1 MKRLISIFMA
11 VAVLLAVT
19 ASPALAGNREDYADN
34 FALGLNEYNETHCG
48 GYDVDISSN
57 RENLVEWRAQQ
68 RADSVGGQWP
78 DAHTD
83 PSGNKVWDYA
93 EDFAVRDW
101 TGAGEI
107 VANLQFM
114 ALDGNGDP
122 VDSDSDGIFNGTEQI
137 IQAWHDST
145 QHRNIMQTCSYDSF
159 GAGVWVKPSGELFIH
174 VIYTNQPLKYA
185 NASGGV
191 GVWSDPAASC
201 GSSQLG
207 TVPNNARLIQY
218 DHKTSTCDG
227 VLWYFV
233 RYQETGLT
241 GWVKSTKVTSS
252 P

>member
-1 MKRLISIFMA
+1 MKRLVSLIFA
-11 VAVLLAVT
+11 AILVLAFAAPV
-19 ASPALAGNREDYADN
+19 SAGNREDYADN
-34 FALGLNEYNETHCG
+34 FELGLNEYNAAHCG
-48 GYDVDISSN
+48 GYDVDVSSS
-57 RENLVEWRAQQ
+57 RENLTEWRAQQ
-68 RADSVGGQWP
+68 RADSVGGTWP

-83 PSGNKVWDYA
+83 PSGNKIWDYDS
-93 EDFAVRDW
+93 DFGVKDW

-114 ALDGNGDP
+114 SKDANGNPTDGDN
-122 VDSDSDGIFNGTEQI
+122 DGIFDGTEQI
-137 IQAWHDST
+137 INSWHNST
-145 QHRNIMQTCSYDSF
+145 EHRNIMQTCGYDSF
-159 GAGVWVKPSGELFIH
+159 GAGVWVEPDGELFIH
-174 VIYTNQPLKYA
+174 VLYTDQPLKYA

-191 GVWSDPAASC
+191 GVWSSAAAGC

-241 GWVKSTKVTSS
+241 GWVKSTKVTTS